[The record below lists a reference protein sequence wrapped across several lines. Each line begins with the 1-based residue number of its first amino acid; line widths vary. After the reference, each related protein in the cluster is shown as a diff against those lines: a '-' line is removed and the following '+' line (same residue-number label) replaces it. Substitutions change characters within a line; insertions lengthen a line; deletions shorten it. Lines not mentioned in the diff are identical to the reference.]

1 MAEKQKRG
9 EAMYQ
14 GAIKDKN
21 AIMTQLASKESEIG
35 MYYVLN
41 NFEKKSPVLYGL
53 VGCFGPIYFI
63 DRSIR
68 CDAPP
73 ILCFSSLFLR
83 WRMTLFCLPLD
94 GMCGRR

>member
-21 AIMTQLASKESEIG
+21 TIMAQLASKESEIG

-41 NFEKKSPVLYGL
+41 NLIKSPVLHAWLAVWTYLIFDAMRCTIILLSLPFPAL
-53 VGCFGPIYFI
+53 VDGIVL
-63 DRSIR
+63 S
-68 CDAPP
+68 
-73 ILCFSSLFLR
+73 
-83 WRMTLFCLPLD
+83 TL
-94 GMCGRR
+94 G